1 MCVRVCLREFNVHP
15 SNKFW
20 SSRLINYSIRGPPFG
35 LSKREREGEVM
46 AEALSSENGKA
57 ERHKGLRQRKGDV
70 IKEVNKQQGII
81 AWRQQVV

>member
-1 MCVRVCLREFNVHP
+1 MCVCVRVCLREFNVHP

-46 AEALSSENGKA
+46 AEALSSENG
-57 ERHKGLRQRKGDV
+57 RQKE
-70 IKEVNKQQGII
+70 IKD
-81 AWRQQVV
+81 